1 MPEPFRR
8 PGLMTMPSRTI
19 AIGDIH
25 GCSEALDALLA
36 AIRPRSGDVIIT
48 LGDYI
53 NRGPDS
59 RGVLDRLIA
68 LGRRC
73 RLVPI
78 LGNHDQMLLDV
89 RSGKHPIY
97 WLLDMGGTTT
107 LDSYGPGRDLDLIP
121 GEHYGFLGGCLDSY
135 ETDTHIFVHANYFPD
150 IPMAEQHA
158 GMLRWESLRDL
169 TPGPHES
176 GKTVIV
182 GHTSQKIGE
191 ILDLGHLVCIDTYC
205 YGGGWLTALEVDTGA
220 AWQADR
226 EGRMRRG

>member
-1 MPEPFRR
+1 MRR
-8 PGLMTMPSRTI
+8 RII

-25 GCSEALDALLA
+25 GCSTALA
-36 AIRPRSGDVIIT
+36 ALIDAIKPRPEDVLVT

-59 RGVLDRLIA
+59 RGVLDLLIDLA
-68 LGRRC
+68 RRC
-73 RLVPI
+73 RLIPL

-89 RSGKHPIY
+89 RSGKHPLF
-97 WLLDMGGTTT
+97 WLLEIGGTTT

-121 GEHYGFLGGCLDSY
+121 ADHYAFLEACLDFY

-150 IPMAEQHA
+150 IPMDEQHV
-158 GMLRWESLRDL
+158 GTLRWESLRDM

-182 GHTSQKIGE
+182 GHTSQKGGE

-205 YGGGWLTALEVDTGA
+205 HGGGWLTALDVMTGE
-220 AWQADR
+220 AWQANR
-226 EGRMRRG
+226 NGELRPGPTP